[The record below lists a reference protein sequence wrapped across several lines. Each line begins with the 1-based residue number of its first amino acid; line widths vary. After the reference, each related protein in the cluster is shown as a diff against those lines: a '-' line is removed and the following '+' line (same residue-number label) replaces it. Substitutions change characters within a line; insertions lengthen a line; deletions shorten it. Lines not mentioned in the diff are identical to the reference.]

1 MLAMFKASDVEAL
14 DAKVAEDTSDVSHA
28 TADSCSATEL
38 LLRQMTT
45 TVESV
50 KHIEDAEF
58 LWNGVI
64 VWQHYHVWCAPPNAG
79 KTTIAWQAACDL
91 AAAKRVVYVNF
102 DANAA
107 DLKQFAIEAEAS
119 GITLVTNLSADD
131 VRVHQLLAQL
141 EQEDDLSNYVLFI
154 DTLKKF
160 CDVND
165 KRSRKLYAVI
175 RGLTSKGFTV
185 IALAHTTKREEADG
199 KRTYDGVGDLE
210 ADCDELMMMEYIK
223 DEKFNRQTVSCEF
236 KKVRSMARP
245 VTFSWDINDRVVEV
259 EGNHVDLA
267 AEAKFARMLSENEP
281 LIREIQL
288 LIAEQ
293 PLNQSKLLERAKEQ
307 EVTEREVRDLLESGV
322 ERFWHRHK
330 GDKNAWIYAPLTNSP
345 NTSNR
350 IAD

>member
-1 MLAMFKASDVEAL
+1 MFKASQVEAL

-79 KTTIAWQAACDL
+79 KTTIAWHAARDL

-107 DLKQFAIEAEAS
+107 DIKKFAVDAEAT
-119 GITLVTNLSADD
+119 GITLVTNLGVNEAQ
-131 VRVHQLLAQL
+131 VHQLLAQL

-175 RGLTSKGFTV
+175 RGLTSKGCTV
-185 IALAHTTKREEADG
+185 IALAHTTKHEGADG
-199 KRTYDGVGDLE
+199 KRTFDGVGDLE
-210 ADCDELMMMEYIK
+210 ADCDELMMMEYVK
-223 DEKFNRQTVSCEF
+223 DEKLNRQTVSCEF
-236 KKVRSMARP
+236 RKVRSMAKP
-245 VTFSWDINDRVVEV
+245 MTFSWALDTRLVEV
-259 EGNHVDLA
+259 EGDYVDLA
-267 AEAKFARMLSENEP
+267 DQAKLTEMLAEHES
-281 LIREIQL
+281 
-288 LIAEQ
+288 LIAELQRLISGQ
-293 PLNQSKLLERAKEQ
+293 PMNQSELVEYGKKLGAS
-307 EVTEREVRDLLESGV
+307 EREVKRVLEVGV
-322 ERFWHRHK
+322 GRLWIRNR
-330 GDKNAWIYAPLTNSP
+330 GDKNAWIYAPPSNTS

>member
-1 MLAMFKASDVEAL
+1 MFKASEIEVL
-14 DAKVAEDTSDVSHA
+14 DGKVAEDTRHVSQA
-28 TADSCSATEL
+28 AADSCAATEL

-50 KHIEDAEF
+50 KHIENAEF
-58 LWNGVI
+58 LWHGVI

-79 KTTIAWQAACDL
+79 KTTIAWQAARDL
-91 AAAKRVVYVNF
+91 AESKKVVYINF

-107 DLKQFAIEAEAS
+107 DIKNFAVEAETS
-119 GITLVTNLSADD
+119 GITLITNLSADEA
-131 VRVHQLLAQL
+131 RVHHLLSQL
-141 EQEDDLSNYVLFI
+141 ELEADLTTLVLFV

-165 KRSRKLYAVI
+165 KRSRNFYAVI
-175 RGLTSKGFTV
+175 RGLTSKGCTV
-185 IALAHTTKREEADG
+185 VLLAHTTKREEADG

-210 ADCDELMMMEYIK
+210 ADCDELMMMEYVK
-223 DEKFNRQTVSCEF
+223 DEGLNRQTVSCDF
-236 KKVRSMARP
+236 KKVRSMAQP
-245 VTFSWDINDRVVEV
+245 VTFSWDLNDRVVEL
-259 EGNHVDLA
+259 EGKHVDLA
-267 AEAKFARMLSENEP
+267 AEAKFARILAENEP
-281 LIREIQL
+281 LIREIEL

-293 PLNQSKLLERAKEQ
+293 PLNQSKLLDRVKRQ
-307 EVTEREVRDLLESGV
+307 DVTGREVRDLLENGV

-330 GDKNAWIYAPLTNSP
+330 GDKNAWIYTPLTNSP